1 MALAN
6 TLGAT
11 FTLTLRDNNG
21 KKSPMRFY
29 FPNTVNTLA
38 AALTRANA
46 IRDTVA
52 ALSNAVILGGA
63 VNFVLDEGA
72 GGTYVP
78 ESEVE
83 RKLILPF
90 VGANVRQRFVSEL
103 PSPIFTIEQA
113 LSDTVDQANAAIAA
127 YAAAVVANAVTNRGE
142 TLTGLSGEVY
152 VDHRNREKA

>member
-29 FPNTVNTLA
+29 FPAAVNTVAL
-38 AALTRANA
+38 ALTRANA

-52 ALSNAVILGGA
+52 ALSNAVIVGGS
-63 VNFVLDEGA
+63 VNFTLNEDD

-83 RKLILPF
+83 RKLIVPF

-103 PSPIFTIEQA
+103 PSPLFSIEQA
-113 LSDTVDQANAAIAA
+113 LSDTVDQANALVAA

-142 TLTGLSGEVY
+142 ALLNISGETY
-152 VDHRNREKA
+152 IDHRNREKA